1 RFIMWLAALG
11 SLLLSERTKPG
22 GSKVTDTFLATLGPA
37 FPMTRSYLPMPA
49 NGVSAKRAYIIGR
62 DRILLS
68 FLADSRLAFAIHAV
82 YATMHTL
89 STLASVVTISRTNTS
104 FL

>member
-1 RFIMWLAALG
+1 MWLAALG

-82 YATMHTL
+82 RSEERRVGKGCSCWWWRVL
-89 STLASVVTISRTNTS
+89 WNKQL
-104 FL
+104 